1 MIFSNSV
8 VNRSAR
14 LRLPGIY
21 RGFYFIKSY
30 GITDRILANIEMPK
44 LFRRLIVGPLDRCL
58 VVEVHGSRN
67 G

>member
-44 LFRRLIVGPLDRCL
+44 LFRRLIVGPLDRRPIID
-58 VVEVHGSRN
+58 VHGS
-67 G
+67 GVG